1 MIRMIKKVMKYL
13 PESSNDYKKIEV
25 LALFLTDTL
34 QSMNNRYICLFKQRN
49 KTKREKEYN

>member
-13 PESSNDYKKIEV
+13 PESSNDYKKMEV
-25 LALFLTDTL
+25 LVLFLTDTL